1 MKEGMEMVTLR
12 RTATL
17 MVLAVLM
24 LGLSAAGW
32 AKQKQVPKVDNFLV
46 LYDAS
51 GSMRMEYMG
60 SGERKAELAKEA
72 LMAMNEAIPQLGY
85 EAGLYTVA
93 PGFQAYQDMERYT
106 TMAYGDAIEELPVP
120 SGVYGI
126 HTPLAS
132 GMERLD
138 EVLSGLEG
146 STAVILVSDGGEN
159 RGGSPVDVARDL
171 YAKHDVCFHV
181 VSYAQSDA
189 EKEIVNGIASLEGCS
204 EMISGEDIQ
213 AEAALESFVHAVF
226 YKMVAMEMD
235 DDGDGV
241 INSRD
246 ECPGTPAG
254 VEVDRVGCP
263 VDSDKDGV
271 ADYKD
276 RCPGTARNL
285 VVDTRGCP
293 VEARMRLHV
302 EFAFNKAE
310 IRSKYY
316 NDLENVADFLKE
328 HPKAEMIIEGHTD
341 SVGSEAYNMELS
353 KKRAMSVKNYL
364 VNKYNIDPGRLM
376 TKGYGENRPVADN
389 DTKAG
394 RQENRRVV
402 GEISEVYKT
411 K

>member
-1 MKEGMEMVTLR
+1 MIALR
-12 RTATL
+12 RTTAF

-72 LMAMNEAIPQLGY
+72 LMAMNEAIPELGY

-93 PGFQAYQDMERYT
+93 PGFQAYQGMEGYG
-106 TMAYGDAIEELPVP
+106 TMAYGEAIEELPVP

-138 EVLSGLEG
+138 EVLSGLDG
-146 STAVILVSDGGEN
+146 STAAILVSDGGEN

-181 VSYAQSDA
+181 VSYAQSEA
-189 EKEIVNGIASLEGCS
+189 EKEVMNGIASLEGCS
-204 EMISGEDIQ
+204 EIISGEDIQ
-213 AEAALESFVHAVF
+213 GEAALESFVHAVF
-226 YKMVAMEMD
+226 YKMVAVEMD

-254 VEVDRVGCP
+254 VDVDRVGCP

-276 RCPGTARNL
+276 RCPGTPRDL

-310 IRSKYY
+310 IRPQYY
-316 NDLENVADFLKE
+316 NDLENVAEFLKD
-328 HPKAEMIIEGHTD
+328 HPKAEMTIEGHTD

-353 KKRAMSVKNYL
+353 KKRAMSVKSYL

-376 TKGYGENRPVADN
+376 TKGYGESRPVADN

-394 RQENRRVV
+394 RQQNRRVV

-411 K
+411 KE